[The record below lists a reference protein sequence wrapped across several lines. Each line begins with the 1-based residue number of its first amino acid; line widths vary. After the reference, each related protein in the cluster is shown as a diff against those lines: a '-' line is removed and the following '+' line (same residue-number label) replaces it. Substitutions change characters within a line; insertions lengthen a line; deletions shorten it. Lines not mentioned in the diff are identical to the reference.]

1 MEVDKIARQTCVH
14 GVGEGGRSGR
24 KGRWLERREKG
35 RIGDSFG
42 EWDGG
47 REEGWMWEQG
57 SIYLN

>member
-1 MEVDKIARQTCVH
+1 MCAW
-14 GVGEGGRSGR
+14 GWGRRGGR

-42 EWDGG
+42 ECDEG
-47 REEGWMWEQG
+47 RVEGWIGEQE